1 MIKVEGITKSF
12 GSLRVLKGIDLEVRK
27 GEIISIVG
35 ASGAGKTT
43 LLQIIGTL
51 DKADSGSILIN
62 GINVNKLNDS
72 KLSDFRNK
80 NIGFVFQFHQ
90 LLPEFT
96 ALENVMI
103 PALIGKTKESQ
114 AKTRA
119 KELLDMLGLSDR
131 IEHKPNELSG
141 GEKQRV
147 AVARALINNPA
158 VILADEPSGSLD
170 TENKEELHQLFFKL
184 RDTLGQTF
192 VIVTHDENLA
202 SITDRTIH
210 MRDGMIVD
218 NMPLLQTNEP
228 AIR

>member
-1 MIKVEGITKSF
+1 MIVVEGITKSF
-12 GSLRVLKGIDLEVRK
+12 GTLKVLKGINLRIKK
-27 GEIISIVG
+27 GEIVSIVG

-43 LLQIIGTL
+43 LLQIMGTL
-51 DKADSGSILIN
+51 DKPDSGAVYIN
-62 GINVNKLNDS
+62 NENLSKLNDS

-103 PALIGKTKESQ
+103 PALIRKEKEST
-114 AKTRA
+114 AKKKA
-119 KELLDMLGLSDR
+119 KELLDMLGLSSR
-131 IEHKPNELSG
+131 TEHKPNELSG

-147 AVARALINNPA
+147 AVARALINDPS

-192 VIVTHDENLA
+192 VIVTHDELLA

-210 MRDGMIVD
+210 MRDGLIIENQSD
-218 NMPLLQTNEP
+218 
-228 AIR
+228 IF